1 MKRRIKCSKSVVFI
15 ETNRGPCIF
24 ALCYFYEMAFFIFN
38 LLYSMPFAADKQ
50 HHAWPRPLLNHIART
65 SLQPGGNKNGLRA
78 VFRSSFHFRQRLRK
92 IKLKILRELRKHRLN
107 CIAISLHLSIKERR
121 SSWNN
126 MARRERSI
134 DVSKYIQFF
143 LLSRNI

>member
-1 MKRRIKCSKSVVFI
+1 
-15 ETNRGPCIF
+15 
-24 ALCYFYEMAFFIFN
+24 MAFFIFN
-38 LLYSMPFAADKQ
+38 LLYSMPFTADKQ
-50 HHAWPRPLLNHIART
+50 HHAWPRPLLNHIACT
-65 SLQPGGNKNGLRA
+65 SLRPGGNKNGLRV

-143 LLSRNI
+143 YYLVIFRHYFTGDRKVSCILATISGWFPNIKI